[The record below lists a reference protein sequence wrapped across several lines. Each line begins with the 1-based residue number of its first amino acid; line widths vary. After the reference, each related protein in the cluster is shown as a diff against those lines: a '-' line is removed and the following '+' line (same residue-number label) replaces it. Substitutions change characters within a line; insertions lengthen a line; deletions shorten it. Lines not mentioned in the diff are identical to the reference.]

1 LLFLFVFYSVFRDG
15 FSDLS
20 TNGLSTSV
28 VELEAVAS
36 DLPANHMSDTQQPA
50 NINSQ
55 QQQQQQ
61 EQQQLNLMTPDA
73 FSSPAKKDSPTDL
86 RSPQVSSV
94 QCFPN
99 CYGYSKIQK
108 VTRGWTCS
116 LNACRIFVGKT
127 SWKMVTRK
135 MEKEMG
141 G

>member
-1 LLFLFVFYSVFRDG
+1 MFVFYSVFREG

-28 VELEAVAS
+28 AELEAIAP

-50 NINSQ
+50 NINS
-55 QQQQQQ
+55 QQQQ

-86 RSPQVSSV
+86 RSPQVSSL

-99 CYGYSKIQK
+99 CY
-108 VTRGWTCS
+108 
-116 LNACRIFVGKT
+116 
-127 SWKMVTRK
+127 RK
-135 MEKEMG
+135 LLQAG
-141 G
+141 HGA